1 MFKNLKLSTKITI
14 ISCTLSLISLIVVTS
29 VVAFKT
35 LAIKDKDSIK
45 YMTSELKKDANDIS
59 IFLTRALQ
67 SSRIIAESISGAIE
81 QDSKLSPDSIGDMFM
96 RIQESN
102 PEFMSIWFMSA
113 NEKFYNKYQDGGDE
127 LLYAENGLFAP
138 WSVNSSGTPKL
149 TKRTKE
155 YRDAFYFTI
164 ARDTKKPAILD
175 PYFYNFNGADVLI
188 TSFTVPVY
196 AKGKFVGTM
205 GIAMNIEKIQEI
217 VDSIK
222 LYKTDYA
229 LLMSHKGNLITY
241 KDKNLI
247 GKNLIEI
254 NPDAKPIVDALFD
267 TKPLE
272 IEIVSTITNK
282 KSKVIYSAVEIDNFD
297 KNWGIVLTADPDE
310 ITQEAR
316 SLRNF
321 MIIISAISIIILMI
335 IMWTYSKT
343 LGKRMFNIGE
353 DLKSFFDYLNY
364 KIAKPNFV
372 EVSSNDEIG
381 QMGTLINENIK
392 QIQDGKTQEN
402 NFIQQANHFVDKIKD
417 GDFTATLDANTNN
430 PALNQL
436 KQTFKELQE
445 ALQEAIAKDG
455 QDVLRLLDSY
465 KRQDFTSR
473 LDDEGRMASGVNLL
487 GEEITNMLKN
497 NLKQAETLQQKAQI
511 LSSSMDELTNGANS
525 QASSL
530 QESAAAVEEMS
541 SSMNAISQ
549 KTQDVIRQSEEIKNI
564 ITIIRDIADQTNL
577 LALNAAIE
585 AARAGEH
592 GRGFAVVADE
602 VRKLAERTQKSLGE
616 IEANTNVLAQSINEM
631 SESIK
636 EQAEGINM
644 INKSVSEVDMLTQQN
659 VKIANN
665 TNQITLE
672 VDGMAKTIAE
682 DVRKKKF

>member
-1 MFKNLKLSTKITI
+1 MVAACLKEDATKWLLCSIVPTNINNQSSDRLLKTQIFLSAIFI
-14 ISCTLSLISLIVVTS
+14 VLIVLVL
-29 VVAFKT
+29 AFF
-35 LAIKDKDSIK
+35 
-45 YMTSELKKDANDIS
+45 MN
-59 IFLTRALQ
+59 F
-67 SSRIIAESISGAIE
+67 
-81 QDSKLSPDSIGDMFM
+81 KL
-96 RIQESN
+96 
-102 PEFMSIWFMSA
+102 
-113 NEKFYNKYQDGGDE
+113 
-127 LLYAENGLFAP
+127 
-138 WSVNSSGTPKL
+138 
-149 TKRTKE
+149 
-155 YRDAFYFTI
+155 
-164 ARDTKKPAILD
+164 
-175 PYFYNFNGADVLI
+175 
-188 TSFTVPVY
+188 
-196 AKGKFVGTM
+196 
-205 GIAMNIEKIQEI
+205 
-217 VDSIK
+217 
-222 LYKTDYA
+222 
-229 LLMSHKGNLITY
+229 
-241 KDKNLI
+241 
-247 GKNLIEI
+247 
-254 NPDAKPIVDALFD
+254 KPI
-267 TKPLE
+267 KE
-272 IEIVSTITNK
+272 
-282 KSKVIYSAVEIDNFD
+282 
-297 KNWGIVLTADPDE
+297 
-310 ITQEAR
+310 
-316 SLRNF
+316 
-321 MIIISAISIIILMI
+321 
-335 IMWTYSKT
+335 
-343 LGKRMFNIGE
+343 IGE
-353 DLKSFFDYLNY
+353 GLRSFFDFLNF
-364 KIAKPNFV
+364 KTKNASIIQVKTK
-372 EVSSNDEIG
+372 DEFG
-381 QMGTLINENIK
+381 EMATMINENIAK
-392 QIQDGKTQEN
+392 IQDGKTQEN

>member
-1 MFKNLKLSTKITI
+1 MGSNLIK
-14 ISCTLSLISLIVVTS
+14 SLILWLTLCLTISLGLFSFANLSFAKKETNKLVLSSQYGVVDNAVDFLKSFMELKFAS
-29 VVAFKT
+29 VKYIAKSLSQANIPEDELVKMLKASQESGGSDLLYAGFEKNGRMVRSNNKNQSPSDGYDPRIRGWYKKAKSVNNDIITDAYLTTTGNQVAIS
-35 LAIKDKDSIK
+35 LATTFNEPYGGFGGVVSSDIFL
-45 YMTSELKKDANDIS
+45 SELN
-59 IFLTRALQ
+59 
-67 SSRIIAESISGAIE
+67 SRIIRMKYYDEEEIFAIDE
-81 QDSKLSPDSIGDMFM
+81 KG
-96 RIQESN
+96 RI
-102 PEFMSIWFMSA
+102 
-113 NEKFYNKYQDGGDE
+113 
-127 LLYAENGLFAP
+127 LLY
-138 WSVNSSGTPKL
+138 S
-149 TKRTKE
+149 
-155 YRDAFYFTI
+155 
-164 ARDTKKPAILD
+164 
-175 PYFYNFNGADVLI
+175 
-188 TSFTVPVY
+188 
-196 AKGKFVGTM
+196 
-205 GIAMNIEKIQEI
+205 
-217 VDSIK
+217 
-222 LYKTDYA
+222 
-229 LLMSHKGNLITY
+229 
-241 KDKNLI
+241 DKNLI
-247 GKNLIEI
+247 MKETPISKELVSVFNESNDVILEELKTHTFDKDGKKMVAACLKEDTTKWLLCSVVPTSINNQSSDRLLKTQILLSAIFIVLIVLVLAFFM
-254 NPDAKPIVDALFD
+254 NFKLKPI
-267 TKPLE
+267 KE
-272 IEIVSTITNK
+272 IEEGLS
-282 KSKVIYSAVEIDNFD
+282 
-297 KNWGIVLTADPDE
+297 
-310 ITQEAR
+310 
-316 SLRNF
+316 
-321 MIIISAISIIILMI
+321 
-335 IMWTYSKT
+335 
-343 LGKRMFNIGE
+343 
-353 DLKSFFDYLNY
+353 SFFDFLNF
-364 KIAKPNFV
+364 KTKNASTIQVKTK
-372 EVSSNDEIG
+372 DEFG
-381 QMGTLINENIK
+381 QMATMINENIAK
-392 QIQDGKTQEN
+392 IQDGKTQEN

-530 QESAAAVEEMS
+530 QESAAAVEQMS

-672 VDGMAKTIAE
+672 VDDMAKTIVE

>member
-1 MFKNLKLSTKITI
+1 
-14 ISCTLSLISLIVVTS
+14 
-29 VVAFKT
+29 
-35 LAIKDKDSIK
+35 
-45 YMTSELKKDANDIS
+45 
-59 IFLTRALQ
+59 
-67 SSRIIAESISGAIE
+67 
-81 QDSKLSPDSIGDMFM
+81 
-96 RIQESN
+96 
-102 PEFMSIWFMSA
+102 
-113 NEKFYNKYQDGGDE
+113 
-127 LLYAENGLFAP
+127 
-138 WSVNSSGTPKL
+138 
-149 TKRTKE
+149 
-155 YRDAFYFTI
+155 
-164 ARDTKKPAILD
+164 
-175 PYFYNFNGADVLI
+175 
-188 TSFTVPVY
+188 
-196 AKGKFVGTM
+196 
-205 GIAMNIEKIQEI
+205 
-217 VDSIK
+217 
-222 LYKTDYA
+222 
-229 LLMSHKGNLITY
+229 
-241 KDKNLI
+241 
-247 GKNLIEI
+247 
-254 NPDAKPIVDALFD
+254 
-267 TKPLE
+267 
-272 IEIVSTITNK
+272 
-282 KSKVIYSAVEIDNFD
+282 
-297 KNWGIVLTADPDE
+297 
-310 ITQEAR
+310 
-316 SLRNF
+316 

-343 LGKRMFNIGE
+343 LGKRMFDIGE
-353 DLKSFFDYLNY
+353 DLKGFFDYLNY
-364 KIAKPNFV
+364 KIAKPSFV
-372 EVSSNDEIG
+372 TVSSNDEIG

-392 QIQDGKTQEN
+392 QIQDSKTQEN

-530 QESAAAVEEMS
+530 QESAAAVEQMS

-672 VDGMAKTIAE
+672 VDDMAKTIVE